1 MHSVDVYKVARLAFE
16 KHLATHSMNH
26 YTGILSLHGYARLA
40 LITRRDDLLDS
51 VRDHLMPFVRGE
63 CQFTANFTNYYC
75 GGNGT
80 AYLYW
85 QGKLPE
91 AADSVRHYADDMVRN
106 APRDADGIFG
116 RKPPRVDQ
124 IWIDVAFAVTP
135 FLLFA
140 GLAFDE
146 DAYIEEAYQQTKKM
160 VGVLRNPDNGLLHQ
174 ARGFVE
180 EGRVTEDHWS
190 RGNGWGIFALTELV
204 NYLPQDDPRRP
215 DSERMFVDLVN
226 ACLAYQD
233 DDGMWHQEIT
243 DLNRSYV
250 ETSGTGLILYAIGVG
265 LEKGLLPEPVRENF
279 IKGLEGYLTYIRE
292 DGSVYH
298 TCRGNLSPLDGS
310 IVAYKAAPPVFNDS
324 HAFGPVTLAF
334 GQAGNIG
341 VTSVYSPYSI

>member
-1 MHSVDVYKVARLAFE
+1 MNSVDVYKVAKLAFE
-16 KHLATHSMNH
+16 KHIATHTMMH

-40 LITRRDDLLDS
+40 LITGRDDILVDIREQLL
-51 VRDHLMPFVRGE
+51 PFVHGE
-63 CQFTANFTNYYC
+63 REFKANFTNYYC

-80 AYLYW
+80 AFLYW

-91 AADSVRHYADDMVRN
+91 AEETVRHYAEDAMHN

-116 RKPPRVDQ
+116 RKPPRTDQ
-124 IWIDVAFAVTP
+124 IWIDVAFAMTP

-146 DAYIEEAYQQTKKM
+146 DRYIEEAYQQTKKM
-160 VGVLRNPDNGLLHQ
+160 FDVLRNPENGLLHQ
-174 ARGFVE
+174 ARGFVR
-180 EGRVTEDHWS
+180 EGHITEDHWS
-190 RGNGWGIFALTELV
+190 RGNGWGIQAAAELV
-204 NYLPQDDPRRP
+204 NYLPADDPRRA

-226 ACLAYQD
+226 ACLAFQD
-233 DDGMWHQEIT
+233 EDGLWHQEIT
-243 DLNRSYV
+243 DIDRSYV

-265 LEKGLLPEPVRENF
+265 LEKGLLPESVREKF
-279 IKGLEGYLTYIRE
+279 IKGLEGYMPYIRE
-292 DGSVYH
+292 DGSVFH

-310 IVAYKAAPPVFNDS
+310 IVAYKASPPVLNDT
-324 HAFGPVTLAF
+324 HAFGPVILAF